1 MRVACLI
8 PWVVIGLLFPGQI
21 PNLFG
26 QSVATLIHDVS
37 DMADGSVTQARI
49 EAQRQAASGNLAYR
63 SYTKG
68 DPSSF
73 SGKYTPPELPDDKK
87 GRFVYGLALFS
98 DDGCSVTVNGSLI
111 HQRMGQG
118 QHLPNISDS
127 FHVLQ
132 TALAPGEPTDIIVD
146 YSNIIYDD
154 DPDSPGY
161 PDIDGCTLFL
171 YLIPAGIA
179 VDANRD
185 GTIAFSGETRDTT
198 SQDAPYRFWCN
209 DDNDGLPNSEGD
221 VVDAPSPD
229 YEDGVIQTAR
239 DLEDFVRLHLF
250 IDAFREE
257 LTDGTFKIGLK
268 FKDVG
273 GTHPKIKVYKSTD
286 SEGSDS
292 YLEDD
297 QNAFAQLAGKNAE
310 ALGEV
315 TDGNPM
321 YLPQDFWTGN
331 HAGSKKCLLF
341 EAGEEG
347 KGELVMTI
355 DKSNGAQIGEGPSVW
370 LDLKNIKKM
379 YQRQDGSGQNQWQ
392 SVVFEKDS
400 LEQPVAIV
408 FVHGWRMSPDGA
420 SNFAET
426 MFKRLWHRGYKG
438 RFGAFRW
445 NTHWSDDYGWVPY
458 AGNAIDSYL
467 AKYNDSEYNAWLAG
481 TSLASFINSLPS
493 GYSRNVAAHSMGNI
507 VVGSALLAGA
517 SIQNY
522 ALMHAAVPAACY
534 DDDEGRIAQAKE
546 YTHTAGPLSFTMWD
560 EQTPDDDQDPAVRAV
575 AYRGQFKNVGG
586 NLINF
591 FLPQDYATSYAW
603 EINNDQTKPPNAS
616 LAENFRYN
624 RYNLNGTK
632 LYKYNMVVNLEVLD
646 HYLTD
651 PYEAMPYACRTWGKV
666 VGAERRTEGSIDDSV
681 DLSSSDYNLPGESSG
696 FGDEHSGEFNA
707 RIQQLTLFYN
717 QILTQFDITPSP

>member
-1 MRVACLI
+1 
-8 PWVVIGLLFPGQI
+8 
-21 PNLFG
+21 
-26 QSVATLIHDVS
+26 
-37 DMADGSVTQARI
+37 
-49 EAQRQAASGNLAYR
+49 
-63 SYTKG
+63 
-68 DPSSF
+68 
-73 SGKYTPPELPDDKK
+73 
-87 GRFVYGLALFS
+87 
-98 DDGCSVTVNGSLI
+98 
-111 HQRMGQG
+111 
-118 QHLPNISDS
+118 
-127 FHVLQ
+127 
-132 TALAPGEPTDIIVD
+132 
-146 YSNIIYDD
+146 
-154 DPDSPGY
+154 
-161 PDIDGCTLFL
+161 
-171 YLIPAGIA
+171 
-179 VDANRD
+179 
-185 GTIAFSGETRDTT
+185 
-198 SQDAPYRFWCN
+198 
-209 DDNDGLPNSEGD
+209 
-221 VVDAPSPD
+221 
-229 YEDGVIQTAR
+229 
-239 DLEDFVRLHLF
+239 
-250 IDAFREE
+250 
-257 LTDGTFKIGLK
+257 
-268 FKDVG
+268 
-273 GTHPKIKVYKSTD
+273 
-286 SEGSDS
+286 
-292 YLEDD
+292 LEDD

-321 YLPQDFWTGN
+321 YLPQDFWAGN

-347 KGELVMTI
+347 KGELVMII
-355 DKSNGAQIGEGPSVW
+355 DKSNGAQIGEGPSVR

-493 GYSRNVAAHSMGNI
+493 GYSKNVAAHSMGNI

-534 DDDEGRIAQAKE
+534 DEDEGRIAQAKE
-546 YTHTAGPLSFTMWD
+546 YTHAAGPLSFTMWD

-575 AYRGQFKNVGG
+575 AYRGQLKNVGG

-632 LYKYNMVVNLEVLD
+632 LYKYDMIVNLEVLD